1 MGTFLTTPK
10 MSPELAARVEAAV
23 TGKPAAAKMSP
34 KVVALLRFFGIVG
47 FVGIIVWLFVVR
59 RQAALALEA
68 NRNEILAQLH
78 EQTSQVTEK
87 DRAMLP
93 QIEKWVAEQ
102 SKEYEGDLID
112 DSLRGAGMMATLS
125 RPIMYIRGPVEGFK
139 TVQGLADMGQTTYRD
154 AFLLCLFDPPAKST
168 EKTLRDT
175 ARVVLAPNSERNKA
189 TAHVVRFHNARAGLP
204 YFSPQWEER
213 LRGLDNSREL
223 NEMRKK
229 LNGAMLEESVRAI
242 KARLLLV
249 VMDEPKDGKGPT
261 EIDGANR
268 HYVRVLLQ
276 DLDADKALLRQRK
289 LVDPAWIPTDRRGEH
304 SNGMN
309 SCELG
314 MEVRAA
320 ILGTTTPPPQTP

>member
-34 KVVALLRFFGIVG
+34 KVVALLRFLGIVG
-47 FVGIIVWLFVVR
+47 FVGIFVWLFVVR

-68 NRNEILAQLH
+68 NRNELLAQLH
-78 EQTSQVTEK
+78 EHTSQVTEK
-87 DRAMLP
+87 DRAMLTH
-93 QIEKWVAEQ
+93 IEKWVAEQ
-102 SKEYEGDLID
+102 SKEYGGDLID
-112 DSLRGAGMMATLS
+112 DSVRGDGMKKTLS
-125 RPIMYIRGPVEGFK
+125 QPIMYLRGPVEGFK
-139 TVQGLADMGQTTYRD
+139 TLQGLADMGQTTYRD
-154 AFLLCLFDPPAKST
+154 AFVLCLFDPPEKST
-168 EKTLRDT
+168 EKTLREA
-175 ARVVLAPNSERNKA
+175 ARAVLAPSSERNKA

-204 YFSPQWEER
+204 FFAPQWEEKVR
-213 LRGLDNSREL
+213 ALEDSRGL
-223 NEMRKK
+223 NEMRNKLKK
-229 LNGAMLEESVRAI
+229 ATLEESVKAI

-268 HYVRVLLQ
+268 HYVRVLLH
-276 DLDADKALLRQRK
+276 DLDADKDLLRQRK
-289 LVDPAWIPTDRRGEH
+289 LVDPSWIPTDRRGEH

-314 MEVRAA
+314 IEVRGAM
-320 ILGTTTPPPQTP
+320 LGTTPTPAQTP